1 MPGNIILKSP
11 YYILGLS
18 TLDHQPPIPHQ
29 PLPNT
34 HHHIYYA
41 IIFINLICYWSF
53 YKNKTCN
60 NNRKTSPTYSNPK
73 NHLFCSSQQ
82 ATTTIAYIPS
92 IGWIMR
98 RTSKKMAHLLLRK
111 ISLNINSSIIM
122 LFSNICFIQG
132 EYEIAR
138 LVEEIACNFHLWE
151 GPWFLCVFLYESA
164 DRSIRIENSRQ
175 HIPWNWV
182 TKSQTIIFP
191 CDCQFY

>member
-73 NHLFCSSQQ
+73 NHLFYNSQLLINPIEYILSIDS
-82 ATTTIAYIPS
+82 TT
-92 IGWIMR
+92 
-98 RTSKKMAHLLLRK
+98 KKMSRKMVHLLPRRILL
-111 ISLNINSSIIM
+111 SMNYSIII
-122 LFSNICFIQG
+122 LFSNHHLYS
-132 EYEIAR
+132 E
-138 LVEEIACNFHLWE
+138 LVLNCKGN
-151 GPWFLCVFLYESA
+151 
-164 DRSIRIENSRQ
+164 
-175 HIPWNWV
+175 
-182 TKSQTIIFP
+182 
-191 CDCQFY
+191 